1 MAKGHDNTGEIFGWI
16 LITVG
21 GMGIING
28 KSAYIGFAII
38 IFGLFLIVSHNV
50 EKNRPDD

>member
-1 MAKGHDNTGEIFGWI
+1 MAKGHDNTYEIFGWI

-38 IFGLFLIVSHNV
+38 LFGLFLIVSDNV
-50 EKNRPDD
+50 GRNRSDD